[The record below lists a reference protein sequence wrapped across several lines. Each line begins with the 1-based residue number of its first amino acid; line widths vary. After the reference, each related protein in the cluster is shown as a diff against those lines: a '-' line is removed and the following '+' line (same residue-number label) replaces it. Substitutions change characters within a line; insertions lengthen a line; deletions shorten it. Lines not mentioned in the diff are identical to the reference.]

1 MRACRG
7 PTRDR
12 PRNGGRRP
20 GEGSAGRLVDH
31 PRSPEPGSAPRVRR
45 GGPVWPEG
53 QRRPDVDRMRAARS
67 RMAAASNLIP
77 LPEVLEQDWAE
88 LDEPKGGLAPGD
100 DGVHAGAVAV
110 VRADAAVAIAVEG
123 GGVTT
128 GAAIS
133 LAGDQIDERCFLGLL
148 HGSLS
153 LVGQGRSAG
162 GRRWGFG
169 QAGSWPILRPRGFCR
184 EYRDSNRPRQEEEF
198 PNHSGISS
206 RRLAPLQ
213 TPAMGAPPRT
223 LSECRWSGL
232 RPAPHGQG
240 NRDPVRPARGRSR
253 RGASVG
259 PPRSR
264 SSVWVNRTR

>member
-169 QAGSWPILRPRGFCR
+169 QAGSWPILRPRGFAESIGTR
-184 EYRDSNRPRQEEEF
+184 TARAKRKNFRIIPEYRPVGSRPCKRQRWGRLPE
-198 PNHSGISS
+198 PSASVAGQVSG
-206 RRLAPLQ
+206 RRLTGKEIETQCGQLVDGRVEAP
-213 TPAMGAPPRT
+213 
-223 LSECRWSGL
+223 RW
-232 RPAPHGQG
+232 
-240 NRDPVRPARGRSR
+240 VRLDHARRCG
-253 RGASVG
+253 
-259 PPRSR
+259 
-264 SSVWVNRTR
+264 